1 MFDAQIF
8 IENVTSVTISF
19 MVSPI
24 LIASTVYLL
33 NKINAHYA
41 RMSTNVRKYEKS
53 LNRRLLAHVG
63 WYSVNEFLISILK

>member
-1 MFDAQIF
+1 MFDVQTF
-8 IENVTSVTISF
+8 IENVTSSAISF

-24 LIASTVYLL
+24 LITSTVYLL

-63 WYSVNEFLISILK
+63 